1 MCNPLLALA
10 IGVGAGATVS
20 GISAAKQE
28 AAQKK
33 AFRAQEKAATLAKE
47 QQRRVNEKANMPR
60 PDTASFLSRAQ
71 ELAQRGFAGTLL
83 SGPKG
88 INPASLAPLIGR
100 NSLLGG

>member
-10 IGVGAGATVS
+10 ISAGVGAATS
-20 GISAAKQE
+20 GISAAKQG

-71 ELAQRGFAGTLL
+71 EMAQRGFAGTLL
-83 SGPKG
+83 SGSKG
-88 INPASLAPLIGR
+88 VSPASLAPLIGR
-100 NSLLGG
+100 SSLLGG